1 MMKRLCAFLFVVLFA
16 ATLLAER
23 APVVKPRAT
32 AHEYPA
38 VKEQSTFTLGAAQL
52 SSKQVRKAFV
62 SNIGKDYVV
71 VEVAIYPK
79 GDAKVVPQDFGLR
92 KADEKAAI
100 HPADPQLMASQIN
113 EKDQKGTDVA
123 IYPVTGITYTTGS
136 VSDDP
141 YYNNGRGRGLTTTS
155 GVMVEMSGKE
165 KDPKTSDADHKA
177 MVAELSE
184 KSLPAVTTAK
194 PVAGYLYFPAKLEKG
209 TRYQLEYQTPDGP
222 VSISLPIPAE

>member
-1 MMKRLCAFLFVVLFA
+1 MKRLCLFIFAIVFA
-16 ATLLAER
+16 ATLAAEK

-38 VKEQSTFTLGAAQL
+38 VKEESTFTLGAAQL
-52 SSKQVRKAFV
+52 SLKQVRKAFV

-79 GDAKVVPQDFGLR
+79 GDTKIVPQDFALR
-92 KADEKAAI
+92 LADEKTTI
-100 HPADPQLMASQIN
+100 HPADPQVMASQIN

-123 IYPVTGITYTTGS
+123 VYTVTGITYTSGS
-136 VSDDP
+136 VYDDP
-141 YYNNGRGRGLTTTS
+141 YYNNGRGGRGLSTTS

-177 MVAELSE
+177 MVAELNE

-194 PVAGYLYFPAKLEKG
+194 PVAGYLYFSAKLAKG
-209 TRYQLEYQTPDGP
+209 ARYQLEYQTTDGP
-222 VSISLPIPAE
+222 ISIALPIPAE